1 MAEIKHI
8 RGIRYNQEKIG
19 SFEKVITLPY
29 DKIEPELQKDY
40 YERSPFNFVRIILGN
55 DEIEGKEEKYAK
67 ARAYIQNWLNENVLI
82 QDNDTCFYPYTQE
95 YEVDG
100 VKKIRFSFIGA
111 LKVSDYSEGVVIPHE
126 NTLSGPKKDRRR
138 LLEET
143 ESHTELIFM
152 LFQDKA
158 NNVKA
163 LMTKA
168 MSEKPISEM
177 TDDDGTIHRV
187 YKLADNDS
195 IAKISEFMKDR
206 KVFIADGHHRYETSL
221 GYSKDQKNN
230 PEAAYTLCA
239 FVNMDDTE
247 GLTILPTHRVVKN
260 VSDFS
265 KELLLKKLEE
275 NFEIQK
281 ADNLEKLNSLLSENE
296 KSFGLLFPDEFYLIR
311 LKNKKIVE
319 KLITEKV
326 SLAYKLLDVVILHQ
340 LILEKLL
347 GIDKVK
353 LEEKTNLEY
362 IRGYKKAYE
371 TLTENSY
378 QCAFLLS
385 PTKIEELSE
394 VASLGDKM
402 PQKSTDFYPKLL
414 SGFVFHKL
422 KN

>member
-1 MAEIKHI
+1 MAEIKPI

-40 YERSPFNFVRIILGN
+40 YERSPYNFVRIILGN
-55 DEIEGKEEKYAK
+55 DEMEGKEEKYAK
-67 ARAYIQNWLNENVLI
+67 ARAYIQNWLKENVLI

-143 ESHTELIFM
+143 EAHTELIFM

-187 YKLADNDS
+187 YKLADKDT

-247 GLTILPTHRVVKN
+247 GLTILPTHRVVKK

-265 KELLLKKLEE
+265 KESLLKKLED

-281 ADNLEKLNSLLSENE
+281 ADNLEKLNSLLSDNE
-296 KSFGLLFPDEFYLIR
+296 KSFGLLFPGEFYLIR

-319 KLITEKV
+319 NLITEKV

-371 TLTENSY
+371 TLTENNY